1 MLSKQKKKRL
11 NKFIQRPIFFPN
23 NSSLLYKNKRLR
35 KFLKKSRY
43 LIMRKKQEEKMTEK
57 EKKERLTRTV
67 FVVNVPI
74 AIKKK

>member
-1 MLSKQKKKRL
+1 
-11 NKFIQRPIFFPN
+11 
-23 NSSLLYKNKRLR
+23 
-35 KFLKKSRY
+35 
-43 LIMRKKQEEKMTEK
+43 MRKKQEEKMTEK